1 MNKPGQDVSN
11 LQGGVSEGSILEELL
26 RARYGIKLWP
36 GIFNKANGVKW
47 DWGNVKHIF
56 WQRKFYVDIWDD
68 LNFLIFNF
76 VLSTLEFDEK

>member
-1 MNKPGQDVSN
+1 MVHIINFPLNVFTSVPYLISIHLFIMNKPGQDVSN

-47 DWGNVKHIF
+47 D
-56 WQRKFYVDIWDD
+56 
-68 LNFLIFNF
+68 
-76 VLSTLEFDEK
+76 